1 MDSKTSSKYF
11 KDFIQADKLPN
22 EKFHNKFSFTM
33 NNVPIGI
40 KFGLCLKRIVQMK
53 IKRYAP
59 IYKTFNVQIN
69 TTNYIEEIL
78 DNIARVH
85 FSRKIMEKLDLNVY
99 ELSLDVENKT
109 NKKLK
114 AIKTS
119 DFVFR
124 NIEEKVENKT
134 IPIDELLMYENDL
147 LFYLKYG
154 KRFKLTCKVGG
165 FTKKESSAIN
175 QGGRLSPSYY
185 ADVNENINQII
196 FHNSENFCS
205 CSNKELISMG
215 FDIMKNDIL
224 DIKNTLLNNNNDFY
238 IEMTTIPVFDIVIN
252 NIDSGYSQLI
262 SAWITH
268 HDSLAISTT
277 KNNNKIIC
285 YGLCKYKNMYK
296 SSNSKSRIDEKEFK
310 KIKNDTIKTF
320 IEHITRLHKYIMI
333 LESDWKKVKLQ
344 KTVPIYPDYYNMYIL
359 SRTNHRKKEKE
370 RKTTIYS

>member
-1 MDSKTSSKYF
+1 
-11 KDFIQADKLPN
+11 
-22 EKFHNKFSFTM
+22 
-33 NNVPIGI
+33 
-40 KFGLCLKRIVQMK
+40 
-53 IKRYAP
+53 
-59 IYKTFNVQIN
+59 
-69 TTNYIEEIL
+69 
-78 DNIARVH
+78 
-85 FSRKIMEKLDLNVY
+85 
-99 ELSLDVENKT
+99 
-109 NKKLK
+109 
-114 AIKTS
+114 
-119 DFVFR
+119 
-124 NIEEKVENKT
+124 
-134 IPIDELLMYENDL
+134 ENDL